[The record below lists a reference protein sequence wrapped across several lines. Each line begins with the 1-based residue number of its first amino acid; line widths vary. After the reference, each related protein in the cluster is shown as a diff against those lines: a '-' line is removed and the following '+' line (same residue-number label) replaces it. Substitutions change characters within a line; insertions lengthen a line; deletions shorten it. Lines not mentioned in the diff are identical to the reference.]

1 MQIRDHGSLLRAD
14 SSILVVVDMQEAF
27 RTMQGF
33 SAVVPRA
40 VQMVHSARLLDIPV
54 VGTELTPSRMGITIE
69 ELSGYIDR
77 QAFFAKESFSSL
89 QVPAIA
95 DAIASS
101 HAHSVVLMGCEVHLA
116 VLQTAL
122 QTMATF
128 DCHVHVVVDCSAS
141 RRERDRELGLER
153 MRRAGVQLTTVEMVL
168 FEWLRDTRHPRFGAV
183 TQKPGSASSSA
194 SSAST
199 SEASAPQ
206 LA

>member
-1 MQIRDHGSLLRAD
+1 MLRAD

-40 VQMVHSARLLDIPV
+40 VQIVHSARLLDIPV
-54 VGTELTPSRMGITIE
+54 VGTELTPSRMGTTIE

-77 QAFFAKESFSSL
+77 RAFHAKESFSSL

-95 DAIASS
+95 EAIAASR
-101 HAHSVVLMGCEVHLA
+101 AHSVVLMGCEVHLA

-128 DCHVHVVVDCSAS
+128 DCHVHLVVDCSAS

-153 MRRAGVQLTTVEMVL
+153 MRRAGVQLTSVEMVL

-183 TQKPGSASSSA
+183 TQKPGSSA
-194 SSAST
+194 SSTSSVGSVSS
-199 SEASAPQ
+199 SEASLP
-206 LA
+206 